1 MSSVQFRSRIKPA
14 FNYSDTLNSYGV
26 CCGPTGDLKTIRSFT
41 ECFNEGG
48 HYIPVPDGN
57 TDSVSCPDSDTR
69 LGCCCACSYVT
80 PGQLDQIPT
89 LDAENG
95 SVIGTPYLASGIQ
108 SNVSRCECERR
119 NGKWTEGPCP
129 ATLDNIDG
137 STGSWRHLCVKGVT
151 TDVRTPRS
159 CCHLEFDE
167 TTGWPI
173 GVACTD
179 VCTSGD
185 CALLGTETY
194 PSIFGSTRCFIPIVS
209 GGEVTTCA
217 TQTNLSFMATRSTIY
232 DGFEIGSC
240 YTLED
245 NNGTLEYNCTITPR
259 ELCDSYWVA
268 EQDQTNPLCT
278 SSFMPSN
285 PIKSEGKYQV
295 QKMGYT
301 AFQDI
306 GLTPGDEFQGGIF
319 VGIFKPPYLNGKSSE
334 VYGNLNFGTPTLTTV
349 DGDSVGGTY
358 AQWALIADKTMYEVA
373 FNLPSDND
381 TDYNTSLWDGYY
393 NTYGDNTFNGIQN
406 ALTNTIKYA
415 DRKGFIDFYIPSI
428 YELYFYSAYLNTINV
443 KTVGNLLSSSIFSTK
458 YLNKTIQ
465 KTKINGNGFVYGVG
479 INSSYSTNY
488 KTILLEKKT
497 TSRVLLFRRIVLE

>member
-26 CCGPTGDLKTIRSFT
+26 CCGPTGDIKTIRSFT

-80 PGQLDQIPT
+80 LGQLDQIPT

-95 SVIGTPYLASGIQ
+95 SVVGTPYLTSGIQ

-167 TTGWPI
+167 ATGWPI

-245 NNGTLEYNCTITPR
+245 NNGTLEYNCIITPK

-285 PIKSEGKYQV
+285 PIKSEGRYQV
-295 QKMGYT
+295 QRMGYT

-349 DGDSVGGTY
+349 NGDSIGGTY

-428 YELYFYSAYLNTINV
+428 YELHFYSAYLNTINV